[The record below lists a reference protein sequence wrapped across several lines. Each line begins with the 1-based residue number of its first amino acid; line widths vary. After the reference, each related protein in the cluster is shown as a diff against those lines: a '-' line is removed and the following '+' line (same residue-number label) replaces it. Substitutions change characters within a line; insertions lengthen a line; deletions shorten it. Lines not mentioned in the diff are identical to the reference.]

1 MAKQSI
7 SGFPE
12 WLPGQRLI
20 EQHVLDTL
28 RRVFELHGFVGIETR
43 AVEPLPALEAK
54 GETSKE
60 VYVLQRLQ
68 AARAVAQG
76 DAAPQALTSRT
87 LGLHFDLTVPLARY
101 VLQNAHDLV
110 FPLRRYQIQKVWRGE
125 RPQEGRFREFTQAD
139 IDIVGFE
146 HLGFHHEVE
155 AAQVMLQ
162 ALDALGIGPVLMEV
176 NNRKLLQAL
185 LANVGT
191 QPGTANGDGNG
202 SFDFNDVL
210 RVLDKYDKVG
220 PRGVAE
226 ELSVAGLPSDQ
237 IDLVLAV
244 AAITAASS
252 QELREKVA
260 ALGVQGDEVDRGLD
274 ELCALLDGAGA
285 AAPGQVQAS
294 LRIARGLDYYTGSV
308 YETLLPGYQ
317 GFGSIC
323 SGGRYDSLVSQGR
336 RIYPGV
342 GLSIGV
348 TRLVSL
354 ILSQDLLQASRP
366 TPTVVLVAVNSEETR
381 RASEAVATA
390 LRERGIS
397 TLVSH
402 SAAKFGRQIRE
413 AERRGIPY
421 VWFPPGEP
429 GAEDELA
436 GEVKDI
442 RTGQQSPANASD
454 WAPPGDDLRPVVQ
467 APTHN

>member
-1 MAKQSI
+1 MARQSV

-12 WLPGQRLI
+12 WLPGERI
-20 EQHVLDTL
+20 VEQHVIDTL

-68 AARAVAQG
+68 AARAAAEEAGVA
-76 DAAPQALTSRT
+76 DPLSSRT

-101 VLQNAHDLV
+101 VPQNANDLV

-139 IDIVGFE
+139 IDIVGFQ

-155 AAQVMLQ
+155 AAQVMLE
-162 ALDALGIGPVLMEV
+162 ALDALGIGPVRMEV

-185 LANVGT
+185 LGNIG
-191 QPGTANGDGNG
+191 GGDESTNFG
-202 SFDFNDVL
+202 FNDVL

-220 PRGVAE
+220 PEGVAD
-226 ELSVAGLPSDQ
+226 ELRRATVPDHQ
-237 IDLVLAV
+237 IDLVLKV
-244 AAITAASS
+244 AAISTTSPD
-252 QELREKVA
+252 ELRDQVT
-260 ALGVQGDEVDRGLD
+260 ALGIHGDDVDLGLN
-274 ELCALLDGAGA
+274 ELCALLEGASA
-285 AAPGQVQAS
+285 VAPGQVRAS

-308 YETLLPGYQ
+308 YETLLPGYE

-323 SGGRYDSLVSQGR
+323 SGGRYDSLVSEGR
-336 RIYPGV
+336 RTYPGV

-354 ILSQDLLQASRP
+354 ILSHHLLQASRP
-366 TPTVVLVAVNSEETR
+366 TPTVVLVAVNSEDTR
-381 RASEAVATA
+381 SASNAVAA
-390 LRERGIS
+390 ELRARGIS
-397 TLVSH
+397 TQVSH
-402 SAAKFGRQIRE
+402 SAAKFGKQIRE

-421 VWFPPGEP
+421 VWFPN
-429 GAEDELA
+429 AQLQDEGTA
-436 GEVKDI
+436 DDQVKDI
-442 RTGQQSPANASD
+442 RSGEQHHAEAKTWTPPAQ
-454 WAPPGDDLRPVVQ
+454 DLHPVVQ
-467 APTHN
+467 APGS